1 MHTLAQYQ
9 KAKFELNIQMRSK
22 LKLWSPSQNKIL
34 EGVPFVAQQLTNLT
48 SILEDPGSIPGFT
61 QCVKDPA
68 LP

>member
-22 LKLWSPSQNKIL
+22 PKLGLIAIIL
-34 EGVPFVAQQLTNLT
+34 EGVPFVAQRLTNLT

-61 QCVKDPA
+61 QWVKDPA